1 LLFLQKNN
9 QISIFGRKTI
19 FFATDYTDLH
29 RLFFMHFA
37 KIFLIPLS
45 VAKKIIQMRHYF
57 ALFILGLLLI
67 VSSCRTDFDTVASS
81 GELKFSRD
89 TVYLDTV
96 FKNIGSSTYQLKV
109 YNKTKNDISIP
120 VVQLK
125 KGLNSKYRMTVDG
138 MSGNNGKIFN
148 NVTLLAKDSLY
159 IFIETTADITDANPA
174 DFLYTDEI
182 QFDSGANL
190 QQVALVTLIQDAV
203 FLFPNQNQDGTK
215 EKIKIDGKDVDGF
228 YLNENDAVN
237 GNELL
242 FTNQKPYVIYGY
254 AGVPQNKTV
263 TFQAGARVHFHANSG
278 LFVDN
283 KASLRINGTAST
295 TEKLENEVV
304 FEGDRLESLYADIPG
319 QWNSIIFADG
329 STNHSINH
337 LTLKNA
343 VIGLDIKNQDNTT
356 VQIKNTQIYN
366 SAQYGI
372 LAQNARINGE
382 NIVINYA
389 GLASLSCVYGGNYS
403 FTHCTFN
410 NNWSTGPQF
419 AVNLSNI
426 LDGATPLTKPLTQAT
441 FNNCIIYGSSTSEFN
456 LSKNNT
462 AAFVYQLNNCLLKFS
477 STSTNPDYQFK
488 TDTQHYNQIILNEN
502 PKFYNVSQN
511 KFNIDN
517 TSAAFAKGN
526 QAYIIPLDIVGKTRT
541 LPPDLGAYQNA
552 VFPK

>member
-1 LLFLQKNN
+1 MAKKLFKMRQYLALFL
-9 QISIFGRKTI
+9 FG
-19 FFATDYTDLH
+19 
-29 RLFFMHFA
+29 
-37 KIFLIPLS
+37 
-45 VAKKIIQMRHYF
+45 IILTF
-57 ALFILGLLLI
+57 
-67 VSSCRTDFDTVASS
+67 SSCRTDFDTIASS
-81 GELKFSRD
+81 GDLKFSRD

-109 YNKTKNDISIP
+109 YNRSKNDISIP
-120 VVQLK
+120 TVQFK

-159 IFIETTADITDANPA
+159 IFIETTADITDANPT

-182 QFDSGANL
+182 QLDSGANL

-203 FLFPNQNQDGTK
+203 FLYPKQNPDGTK

-228 YLNENDAVN
+228 YLNENSAEN
-237 GNELL
+237 GNELI

-254 AGVPQNKTV
+254 AGVPENKTV

-283 KASLRINGTAST
+283 KASLQINGSVST
-295 TEKLENEVV
+295 TDKLENEVI

-319 QWNSIIFADG
+319 QWKSIILADG

-343 VIGLDIKNQDNTT
+343 VVGLDIKNQDNTT
-356 VQIKNTQIYN
+356 IQIKNTQIYN
-366 SAQYGI
+366 CVEYGI

-410 NNWSTGPQF
+410 NNWQTGSQF
-419 AVNLSNI
+419 AVNLSNS
-426 LDGATPLTKPLTQAT
+426 LAGKTPETNPLTQAT
-441 FNNCIIYGSSTSEFN
+441 FNNCIIYGSYTNEFN
-456 LSKNNT
+456 LNKNVN
-462 AAFVYQLNNCLLKFS
+462 AAFVYQLNNCLLKFNS
-477 STSTNPDYQFK
+477 STTNPDYQFK
-488 TDTQHYNQIILNEN
+488 TDTEHYNQIILNEN

-526 QAYIIPLDIVGKTRT
+526 QAYIILQDILGITRT
-541 LPPDLGAYQNA
+541 SPPDLGAYQSA